1 MWLPVPGERPESA
14 KLLVRTS
21 IVGDNRQMKRTVT
34 ALFTLGVLSL
44 SSVFMTGFRLPG
56 RPLAATHPLIGESLT
71 ALTGLVAKENCAVH
85 DAADDDIENG
95 AELPFVL
102 CDDGLPPSGGR
113 GRIPRPR
120 QVRVRC
126 EPERLAWPPKPAS
139 DDETAEADASDD
151 LQPED
156 GNRITLDVDV
166 TLPPSVRAWR

>member
-21 IVGDNRQMKRTVT
+21 RIVGDNRQMKRTVT

-44 SSVFMTGFRLPG
+44 SSVFMTGFRSPG

-102 CDDGLPPSGGR
+102 CDDGLPPSGG
-113 GRIPRPR
+113 GEGGIPSPPSTRSMR
-120 QVRVRC
+120 TRTTGVASLSRHRTT
-126 EPERLAWPPKPAS
+126 RRPKPTRPTTCNQRTGTGS
-139 DDETAEADASDD
+139 RWTS
-151 LQPED
+151 
-156 GNRITLDVDV
+156 T
-166 TLPPSVRAWR
+166 